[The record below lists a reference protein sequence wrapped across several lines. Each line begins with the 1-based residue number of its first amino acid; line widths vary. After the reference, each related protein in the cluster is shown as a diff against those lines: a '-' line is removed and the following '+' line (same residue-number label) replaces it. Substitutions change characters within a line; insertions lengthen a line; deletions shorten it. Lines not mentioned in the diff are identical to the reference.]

1 MSVQPGV
8 TYKRYAANGVTTVF
22 TIPFL
27 LLDASDLQITLDGV
41 LVTSGFTLTNIGNPA
56 STCTFAAPPS
66 GDLLFQQMMPFQR
79 LNDYQ
84 NNGDLLSGTVNRDLD
99 RLWLAVK
106 QINRDSGRAFT
117 VSPLEPEGIPPL
129 PIKGL
134 RASKVLAF
142 DANGDPVTSNL
153 TLAQIEEQPALAVES
168 AQAAAAAAV
177 AASSSESSASSSAA
191 AAAASAASVDGRAG
205 RFFGEL
211 VALPSRS
218 SSPNGVV
225 KADGQLISNASSQYP
240 AAVADLTSGTP
251 SVPVTTP
258 SLWLSDPTKRLCW
271 AYDSAANQIRVPD
284 WNGKSAGSLGPAFF
298 RGDGSL
304 GFATGTLRRD
314 QVQPFAYGSGTFPA
328 LVNPVSVNNAKPSAF
343 VADSVWNVTGVSDGS
358 IDNTTN
364 NSIKTMV
371 PVPFGGNGTP
381 RLGTE
386 TFPTHGVGVWGVVL
400 FGSVSNPG
408 LADAAVLATSYANQQ
423 AQLNALDSATGFAY
437 VYFNGGSESS
447 PVNVAINSRYEAAN
461 PFGDHPVICVAQF
474 LFNGEWETCTPAEFG
489 TTTAS
494 YGVLA
499 AGRRDK
505 IVARTGSAGLLINTP
520 IGQLITTPTYPATNQ
535 TALPC
540 RAQVWRVKG

>member
-56 STCTFAAPPS
+56 STCTFTVPPT
-66 GDLLFQQMMPFQR
+66 GDLLFQQMIPFQR

-168 AQAAAAAAV
+168 AQAAAASAV
-177 AASSSESSASSSAA
+177 AAEESESSASSSAA

-258 SLWLSDPTKRLCW
+258 ALWLSDPTKRLCW

-298 RGDGSL
+298 RGDGSI
-304 GFATGTLRRD
+304 GFAPGTLRQD
-314 QVQPFAYGSGTFPA
+314 QIQNITGSLTGRGYVTAGVNGTLLSGAGAFS
-328 LVNPVSVNNAKPSAF
+328 VSSK
-343 VADSVWNVTGVSDGS
+343 TGVAAPSIPTLGGS
-358 IDNTTN
+358 NANADVATFDT
-364 NSIKTMV
+364 SAVART
-371 PVPFGGNGTP
+371 
-381 RLGTE
+381 GTE
-386 TFPTHGVGVWGVVL
+386 TFPTHGVGIWGVVL
-400 FGSVSNPG
+400 FGTVSNAG
-408 LADAAVLATSYANQQ
+408 AADAAALATSYANQQ
-423 AQLNALDSATGFAY
+423 AQIGELQGRERALGDGQTYKDLTASRVANTTYTNSSGRSIEVIITRGSSSA
-437 VYFNGGSESS
+437 
-447 PVNVAINSRYEAAN
+447 AAN
-461 PFGDHPVICVAQF
+461 TVKILVNGVEVHYLSSSTGVTGSITFTVPNGSTFRVETTGVAQIIK
-474 LFNGEWETCTPAEFG
+474 WAEL
-489 TTTAS
+489 S
-494 YGVLA
+494 
-499 AGRRDK
+499 
-505 IVARTGSAGLLINTP
+505 
-520 IGQLITTPTYPATNQ
+520 
-535 TALPC
+535 
-540 RAQVWRVKG
+540 

>member
-304 GFATGTLRRD
+304 GFAPGSLRQDQLQNITGGLGINAGEGLVVAGGGLTGAFKLGAAVTARPQGATASGYAVAFD
-314 QVQPFAYGSGTFPA
+314 ASGSART
-328 LVNPVSVNNAKPSAF
+328 
-343 VADSVWNVTGVSDGS
+343 
-358 IDNTTN
+358 
-364 NSIKTMV
+364 
-371 PVPFGGNGTP
+371 
-381 RLGTE
+381 GTE

-447 PVNVAINSRYEAAN
+447 PVNVAINSRYEVAN

-520 IGQLITTPTYPATNQ
+520 IGQLITTPTYPASNQ

>member
-41 LVTSGFTLTNIGNPA
+41 LVTSGFTLTNIGNPT
-56 STCTFAAPPS
+56 STCTFTAPPT
-66 GDLLFQQMMPFQR
+66 GDLLFQQMIPFQR

-84 NNGDLLSGTVNRDLD
+84 INGDLLSETVNRDLD
-99 RLWLAVK
+99 RLWLAIK

-129 PIKGL
+129 PVKGL

-142 DANGDPVTSNL
+142 DAFGDPVTSNL

-168 AQAAAAAAV
+168 AQAAAASAI

-205 RFFGEL
+205 RFFGE
-211 VALPSRS
+211 VVMLPNRN
-218 SSPNGVV
+218 SSPNGVI
-225 KADGQLISNASSQYP
+225 KADGQLISNALAQYP
-240 AAVADLTSGTP
+240 AAVADLQSGTP

-258 SLWLSDPTKRLCW
+258 ALWLSDPTKRLCW
-271 AYDSAANQIRVPD
+271 AYDSVANQIRVPD

-304 GFATGTLRRD
+304 GFATGTLRQD
-314 QVQPFAYGSGTFPA
+314 QIQNISGT
-328 LVNPVSVNNAKPSAF
+328 LLGRGY
-343 VADSVWNVTGVSDGS
+343 VTV
-358 IDNTTN
+358 
-364 NSIKTMV
+364 
-371 PVPFGGNGTP
+371 GGNGALLSGSGAFSVESKGGPSAVSLGTLGGSNANADLATFNASLVA
-381 RLGTE
+381 RTGTE

-423 AQLNALDSATGFAY
+423 AQLNALDAATGFAY
-437 VYFNGGSESS
+437 VYFNGGSEGS
-447 PVNVAINSRYEAAN
+447 PVNVAINSRYEVAN
-461 PFGDHPVICVAQF
+461 PFGDHPVICVPQF
-474 LFNGEWETCTPAEFG
+474 LYNGEWETCTPAEFG

-520 IGQLITTPTYPATNQ
+520 IGQLITTPTYPASTQ

-540 RAQVWRVKG
+540 RAQVWRLKG